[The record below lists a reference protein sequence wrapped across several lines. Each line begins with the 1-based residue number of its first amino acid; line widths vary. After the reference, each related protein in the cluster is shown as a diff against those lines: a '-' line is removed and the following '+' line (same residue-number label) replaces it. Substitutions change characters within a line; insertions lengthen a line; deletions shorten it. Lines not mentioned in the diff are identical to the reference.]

1 MKKCV
6 LNCSCK
12 AICVFNNF
20 QSADGL
26 LAHQAAPST
35 EFLIDKLAEL
45 NNFDAYRENLKAEDR
60 KDFVYLFFRKP
71 LHLIQA
77 KHSKF
82 GIHKYRNQFQN
93 KLRNHIRRPFSQY
106 GPPNPM
112 SSMKEYFNL
121 MKPILNNQYTKDS
134 IIAQGIPSPIKFTDF
149 IEVSPISSQND
160 QPFGQNTANYLP
172 PRNQKLPIYSP
183 EHFYKNHIA
192 HNVNQLSTQLQQQQ
206 KQQIIQNENLNH
218 HISDAAHFLTQN
230 AQAISNLYGAPAL
243 NQNYA
248 PNVEQLKLLNQN
260 PRQIEHLQ
268 INHVNGQPENFE
280 NNYPVYL
287 QEHQTLPNLYNEQ
300 QFLTHAEMVAQL
312 QTLINQDNS
321 YQYSEN
327 NNQNQKSNPH
337 ISFHQISPEQNP
349 IMVTTS
355 NHEIGKSEG
364 VASEVSSSSQEG
376 LNPSIV
382 NPSLSP
388 SSGFIPTPGSAFQEI
403 TSVDDSKNSPSYIS
417 LPFPFAQEQQLTH
430 VSTSPIHHPEEIT
443 HPHHFSLPLGIV
455 PLTTNSNSANA
466 YLVNQAHHP
475 GAFNAAL
482 NSNTNNLFFA
492 YYEPNE
498 VRPVGQTAQT
508 LTWNYKSP
516 LAQKRSSRPKR

>member
-1 MKKCV
+1 MTLQV
-6 LNCSCK
+6 LKLVLINICS
-12 AICVFNNF
+12 V
-20 QSADGL
+20 

-35 EFLIDKLAEL
+35 EFLIDKSAEL
-45 NNFDAYRENLKAEDR
+45 NNFDAYRILRENLKAEDR
-60 KDFVYLFFRKP
+60 KDFIHLFFKKP
-71 LHLIQA
+71 LHLIRA

-112 SSMKEYFNL
+112 SSIKEHLNL
-121 MKPILNNQYTKDS
+121 MKPILNDQYTKDS
-134 IIAQGIPSPIKFTDF
+134 IVAQGIPSPIKFTDF

-183 EHFYKNHIA
+183 ELFYKNHIA
-192 HNVNQLSTQLQQQQ
+192 HNVNQLTTQLQQQQ
-206 KQQIIQNENLNH
+206 QQQQQQIIQNENLNH

-248 PNVEQLKLLNQN
+248 PNAEQLRLLNQN

-280 NNYPVYL
+280 NNYPVHL
-287 QEHQTLPNLYNEQ
+287 QEHQTLPNFYNEQ
-300 QFLTHAEMVAQL
+300 QFLKHAK
-312 QTLINQDNS
+312 I
-321 YQYSEN
+321 
-327 NNQNQKSNPH
+327 
-337 ISFHQISPEQNP
+337 
-349 IMVTTS
+349 VTTS

-382 NPSLSP
+382 NPSLFP

-403 TSVDDSKNSPSYIS
+403 TSVDVSKNSPSYIS
-417 LPFPFAQEQQLTH
+417 LPFPFAREQQLTH

-482 NSNTNNLFFA
+482 NPNTNNLFFA
-492 YYEPNE
+492 YYQPNE
-498 VRPVGQTAQT
+498 NANARKYFNGK
-508 LTWNYKSP
+508 LISK
-516 LAQKRSSRPKR
+516 